1 VRRMRAMFLAYL
13 LLIAAGLTYFTIIGL
28 THH

>member
-1 VRRMRAMFLAYL
+1 MRAMFLTYML
-13 LLIAAGLTYFTIIGL
+13 VIVTGLTYFTIIGL